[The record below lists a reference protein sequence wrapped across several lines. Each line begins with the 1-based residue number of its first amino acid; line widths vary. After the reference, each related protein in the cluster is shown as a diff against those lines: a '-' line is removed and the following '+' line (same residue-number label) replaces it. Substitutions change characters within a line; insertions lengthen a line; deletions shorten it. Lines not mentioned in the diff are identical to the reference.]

1 MAGIA
6 AMGVAAALGI
16 IMGLNN
22 TAVFTSSCVVFVAVS
37 LWVQSRVAKFRTR
50 IHGLPQHLPDGV
62 ALERTVERT
71 TERPAERPAEQ
82 LPSGEGNAA

>member
-6 AMGVAAALGI
+6 AMGLAAALGI

-50 IHGLPQHLPDGV
+50 LQGLPQPLPDGV
-62 ALERTVERT
+62 SLERTVERT